1 MDIHPKSDVQSSKIG
16 EGTTIWQFTVVLP
29 GATIGKDC
37 NINSHCFIE
46 DDVNIGNEV
55 TIKCGVYIWDGI
67 TIEDNAFIGPN
78 VTFIND
84 RFPRSKQIF
93 NLLKTLIKRGA
104 SIGANA
110 TILPGIT
117 VGAYALIGA
126 GSVVTRD
133 IPDNTIWIGNPARQT
148 AYVCNCGQKL
158 DTTLHCKLCNSDY
171 RLEKGWLK
179 INVTATKL

>member
-1 MDIHPKSDVQSSKIG
+1 VQSIKIG
-16 EGTTIWQFTVVLP
+16 AGTVIWQFTVVLP
-29 GATIGKDC
+29 DATIGGNC

-46 DDVNIGNEV
+46 NEVYIGNDV

-84 RFPRSKQIF
+84 RFPRSKQRF
-93 NLLKTLIKRGA
+93 DLLRTLIKRGA
-104 SIGANA
+104 SIGANS

-133 IPDNTIWIGNPARQT
+133 VPDYTIWIGNPARQT
-148 AYVCNCGQKL
+148 GYVCHCGQKL
-158 DTTLHCKLCNSDY
+158 DLKLHCKFCNSDY
-171 RLEKGWLK
+171 RLENGSLQG
-179 INVTATKL
+179 IGAVTKL